1 MSTTLLVDASQE
13 QLREILLKL
22 FVEYAYKTG
31 DFILSSG
38 ARSSFYINSK
48 LVTLRADG
56 ALAVGR
62 LLSSYLP
69 PDTVAVGGLTLG
81 GDPLVSAVSIVSALN
96 NKSISAL
103 IVRKEAKGHGTNAY
117 IEGPSLP
124 AGSSVV
130 VLEDV
135 VTTGKSA
142 YLAVER
148 LRHAGYRVEQII
160 SLIDRNEGGAQFY
173 QEKGLKFKS
182 VFSIEDLQRAD
193 LLKDSG
199 SQS

>member
-1 MSTTLLVDASQE
+1 M
-13 QLREILLKL
+13 
-22 FVEYAYKTG
+22 
-31 DFILSSG
+31 
-38 ARSSFYINSK
+38 
-48 LVTLRADG
+48 
-56 ALAVGR
+56 
-62 LLSSYLP
+62 
-69 PDTVAVGGLTLG
+69 
-81 GDPLVSAVSIVSALN
+81 
-96 NKSISAL
+96 
-103 IVRKEAKGHGTNAY
+103 
-117 IEGPSLP
+117 
-124 AGSSVV
+124 